1 LYAYLYGDKFFI
13 KTLKNKPIERN
24 RGLAMR
30 WTKKEKIYDF
40 LKGRYMACLAT
51 ENEDDSIHLT
61 SVWYLF
67 ENGFL
72 YIVTN
77 SGSRKARNVLAHP
90 KASVMVDSR
99 KTGRE
104 RGVAISGDAQIVTGE
119 PARDLALRIRR
130 RYLSE
135 AAIADP
141 RVGGVLAAV
150 DTVIIRITPKTWVW
164 WDMSLVDKRVFSGL
178 LNRTPSYI
186 LPLDQ

>member
-1 LYAYLYGDKFFI
+1 
-13 KTLKNKPIERN
+13 
-24 RGLAMR
+24 
-30 WTKKEKIYDF
+30 
-40 LKGRYMACLAT
+40 
-51 ENEDDSIHLT
+51 
-61 SVWYLF
+61 
-67 ENGFL
+67 
-72 YIVTN
+72 
-77 SGSRKARNVLAHP
+77 
-90 KASVMVDSR
+90 MVDSR

-119 PARDLALRIRR
+119 PARDPALRIHR

-150 DTVIIRITPKTWVW
+150 DDVIIRITPKTWVW

-178 LNRTPSYI
+178 LNSTPSYT